1 MHSNRFQQ
9 GVPIENIRMALS
21 NLWANKFRS
30 FLTLLGIVIGVMT
43 VIVVAS
49 VLTGLRQNIV
59 NLIEEYGTNNLWAF
73 HLTTGIQIGPRDRKE
88 LTRKP
93 LNLADVD
100 AIQQSAPAVRE
111 VGYKLFL
118 WRLEHT
124 ITFGGNTYRQ
134 ANLQGVSPNCGKL
147 DNAVIRDGRYIN
159 EVDDLHRRDVMVIGM
174 NVVDALFSNRTRIV
188 GSQVN
193 LAGRT
198 YEVVGVL
205 EKRRASFFGENEE
218 DNAVIIPYRTGAK
231 LSNRLDDFLIVMQA
245 YPGKLKEAVDQV
257 EAVLRRQRNV
267 KYDQPNNFDINTP
280 EKIVRHFDSI
290 TAAIGLIAI
299 AISGVGLLVGGIG
312 VMNIMLVSVTERTRE
327 IGIRKALGAKRN
339 DIVTQFLFE
348 AMTLTVCGGI
358 VGILLSLLASILL
371 MFLLPN
377 LPSTIPLWAV
387 ITGLTVS
394 VLIGLVF
401 GVWPARVASLLD
413 PIECLRYE

>member
-1 MHSNRFQQ
+1 MRSGHLQQ

-49 VLTGLRQNIV
+49 ILTGLRQNIV
-59 NLIEEYGTNNLWAF
+59 NLIEEYGVNNLWVF
-73 HLTTGIQIGPRDRKE
+73 HLTTGIRIGPLDRKE
-88 LTRKP
+88 LARKP
-93 LNLADVD
+93 LNLNDVE
-100 AIQQSAPAVRE
+100 AIRQSAPSVRE

-124 ITFGGNTYRQ
+124 MTFGGNTYRR
-134 ANLQGVSPNCGKL
+134 ANLQAVSPNCGRL

-159 EVDDLHRRDVMVIGM
+159 EVDDLHRRDVMVIGS
-174 NVVDALFSNRTRIV
+174 NVVDALFSNRIQIV

-205 EKRRASFFGENEE
+205 EKRRGSFFGENEE

-257 EAVLRRQRNV
+257 EVVLRRQRNV

-280 EKIVRHFDSI
+280 EKIVRQFDSI

-299 AISGVGLLVGGIG
+299 AISGVGLMVGGIG

-327 IGIRKALGAKRN
+327 IGVRKAIGAKRS

-348 AMTLTVCGGI
+348 AMTLTVCGGV
-358 VGILLSLLASILL
+358 VGIFLSLLTSILL

-394 VLIGLVF
+394 VLIGILF